1 MSKKLLF
8 RFAMLLAIL
17 VAGVLIRAAMKPD
30 RFEVMR
36 RTVIAAPPEKIFP
49 LLQDFHRWAEWS
61 PWEKLDPAMVRTFG
75 GPEAGKGATYAWR
88 GNKEVGE
95 GRMEILGTEP
105 PQALDIKLE
114 FIAPMRA
121 TNATRF
127 VLQHAPSG
135 GTEVI
140 WIMRGPADFPTKLMD
155 TVVGM
160 DRMVGGDFE
169 TGLANLKAAAER

>member
-30 RFEVMR
+30 QFAVVR
-36 RTVIAAPPEKIFP
+36 RTVISAPPEKIYP

-75 GPEAGKGATYAWR
+75 GAQAGKGATYAWK
-88 GNKEVGE
+88 GNKDLGE
-95 GRMEILGTEP
+95 GRMEIVGTDA
-105 PQALDIKLE
+105 PQTLDIKLD
-114 FIAPMRA
+114 FIEPMQA

-127 VLQHAPSG
+127 ILRHAPSG

-160 DRMVGGDFE
+160 DRMVGKDFE
-169 TGLANLKAAAER
+169 AGLANLKVAAER

>member
-30 RFEVMR
+30 QFGVVR
-36 RTVIAAPPEKIFP
+36 RIVISAPPEKIHP

-61 PWEKLDPAMVRTFG
+61 PWEKLDPAMTRTFG
-75 GPEAGKGATYAWR
+75 GPEAGMGATYAWR
-88 GNKEVGE
+88 GNKDVGE
-95 GRMEILGTEP
+95 GRMEIVGTEP
-105 PQALDIKLE
+105 PLALDIKLD
-114 FIAPMRA
+114 FIEPIRA
-121 TNATRF
+121 SNTTRF
-127 VLQHAPSG
+127 VLRRAPSG

-140 WIMRGPADFPTKLMD
+140 WIMRGPADFPTRVMD
-155 TVVGM
+155 TVIGM
-160 DRMVGGDFE
+160 DRMVGKDFE